1 MKNLYDYEKTQSATV
16 DLPFGAFK
24 NESSPGQQDGTDIVA
39 EHIQDIAYCLF
50 QVLQLAGVVP
60 NSELEDGNNKTQFIN
75 ALANIGILKHS
86 DKVSYNVS
94 VLVWIISGNDFIL
107 YRSQKSNNTDN
118 LTNSESWTK
127 ILTIDNKNKIN
138 FHVQTNISSGSGS
151 SLPVFCFNS
160 GPVDENGEP
169 ALITLSKNT
178 LTLNAPAV
186 CTTAGGEKYT
196 ISENISLDISESADG
211 NYNLFYNPE
220 TEGLEIYNNKI
231 YIQKSEP
238 DEMQI
243 NDIWVDTSV
252 MPYKSYKKIS
262 ASEKEN
268 VKIVPNAV
276 ISILSDGGGGV
287 TLSVNKYNIM
297 REIDTLKRNKA
308 DIDLAN
314 TTPAQS
320 FKDMSVCWGLP
331 DYMNGKKN
339 ANVLGAWKTV
349 EVDTLLICT
358 FENRATSYDG
368 QILIKNEKG
377 EVPPGIIDEEDPG
390 RILSI
395 GIYSNMAGLR
405 FQTSLWCMLP
415 KGFSYKPTINS
426 TLGATVLLGCM
437 EYPLKG
443 ASN

>member
-86 DKVSYNVS
+86 DKVCYDAS
-94 VLVWIISGNDFIL
+94 VFVWTISGSDFIL
-107 YRSQKSNNTDN
+107 YRSKKPDNTDD
-118 LTNSESWTK
+118 LTNSGSWTK

-151 SLPVFCFNS
+151 SMPVFCFNS
-160 GPVDENGEP
+160 GPVDESGEP
-169 ALITLSKNT
+169 ALITLSENT

-186 CTTAGGEKYT
+186 CTTAGGETYT
-196 ISENISLDISESADG
+196 ISDNISLDISELADG
-211 NYNLFYNPE
+211 DYNLFYNPE

-238 DEMQI
+238 AEMQI

-268 VKIVPNAV
+268 TKITPNAV
-276 ISILSDGGGGV
+276 ISMLSSSGGGGN
-287 TLSVNKYNIM
+287 SQ
-297 REIDTLKRNKA
+297 RE
-308 DIDLAN
+308 
-314 TTPAQS
+314 
-320 FKDMSVCWGLP
+320 
-331 DYMNGKKN
+331 
-339 ANVLGAWKTV
+339 
-349 EVDTLLICT
+349 
-358 FENRATSYDG
+358 
-368 QILIKNEKG
+368 
-377 EVPPGIIDEEDPG
+377 
-390 RILSI
+390 
-395 GIYSNMAGLR
+395 
-405 FQTSLWCMLP
+405 
-415 KGFSYKPTINS
+415 
-426 TLGATVLLGCM
+426 
-437 EYPLKG
+437 
-443 ASN
+443 